1 MPEGIEDEAMA
12 AILFAEGFAQR
23 YGPCHPMFFPGSL
36 DDAMKEAC
44 HQPARDVYTM
54 NKPIYFLIVL
64 NTSFSKNL
72 TEKATCRIL
81 ASRWFRL
88 KQRVLHPS
96 PLLRIYRIFPHGQ
109 LYYLGLG
116 SDSYL

>member
-44 HQPARDVYTM
+44 HQPARDVYH
-54 NKPIYFLIVL
+54 K
-64 NTSFSKNL
+64 
-72 TEKATCRIL
+72 
-81 ASRWFRL
+81 
-88 KQRVLHPS
+88 
-96 PLLRIYRIFPHGQ
+96 
-109 LYYLGLG
+109 
-116 SDSYL
+116 